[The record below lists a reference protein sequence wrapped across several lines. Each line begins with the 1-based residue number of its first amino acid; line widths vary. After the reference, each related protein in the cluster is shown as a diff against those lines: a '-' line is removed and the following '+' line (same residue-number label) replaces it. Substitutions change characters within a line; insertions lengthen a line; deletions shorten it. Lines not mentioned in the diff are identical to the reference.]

1 MQIEISNVKFGIIG
15 REGIKSFQCKLWIN
29 GVHIANVREDGNGGC
44 LHIDYSTAEQG
55 KLLKLADEW
64 IKENIKDDFVYDLD
78 SFIIDKVS
86 NLEVETQLKKDMKK
100 GICWQKVGQKK
111 GEYTITTWKG
121 HKIEGMLA
129 TEGGRTAIKNCLANL
144 KSYGHVVLNTNLG
157 DLNP

>member
-1 MQIEISNVKFGIIG
+1 MQIEISSAKFGLIG
-15 REGIKSFQCKLWIN
+15 REGIKSFQCKLLIN
-29 GVHIANVREDGNGGC
+29 GAHIANVREDGNGGC

-55 KLLKLADEW
+55 KLLKLAGDW
-64 IKENIKDDFVYDLD
+64 IKENIKDDFVNDLD

-86 NLEVETQLKKDMKK
+86 NLETEAQLKKDMKK

-111 GEYTITTWKG
+111 GEYTITSWKR
-121 HKIEGMLA
+121 HKIEEMLTTA
-129 TEGGRTAIKNCLANL
+129 AGKAAIKTCLANL